1 MPTSNWSRTD
11 NFFKNAANKSYIGAK
26 GIFNALDTKLHGG
39 IADPDILAFYN
50 SFNPLNTTFNTNYA
64 IWDGLRSTGI
74 GKTLGVVQLLDL
86 LSSTKIKAW
95 DIAIQGIYINN
106 TPEYAHLLP
115 HHRTPFQISTVEKR
129 VAALVNLIA
138 AIGTDASLA
147 TVKTSVSA
155 FLLQLQTAIGAQAT
169 QITGID
175 TAIVNMETASNAAS
189 DEAFGIFGGFLTKF
203 KATPKLIDIYMPVSF
218 LQNIMQ
224 VSFSMTLKFMKV
236 KKVFKRKLDPAKQ
249 KIRGTNVGMFAVKG
263 YFTNGLTDQLAAGA
277 AFITMPANTTEDYDL
292 VAAGYTDTNR
302 HFYVVNEGV
311 IDASVE
317 VAIMVEN

>member
-11 NFFKNAANKSYIGAK
+11 NFIKNAANKSYIGAK
-26 GIFNALDTKLHGG
+26 GIFNALDTKLYGG

-50 SFNPLNTTFNTNYA
+50 DFHPLNTTFNTNYA

-74 GKTLGVVQLLDL
+74 SKTLGVMQLLDQ

-95 DIAIQGIYINN
+95 DIAIQGVYVN
-106 TPEYAHLLP
+106 TSTQYVNLLP
-115 HHRTPFQISTVEKR
+115 HHRAPFQTGTIEKR

-147 TVKTSVSA
+147 TVKTGVSA
-155 FLLQLQTAIGAQAT
+155 FLLQLQTAIAAQST

-175 TAIVNMETASNAAS
+175 TSITNLETSSNAAS
-189 DEAFGIFGGFLTKF
+189 DEAFGIFGSFLTKF

-224 VSFSMTLKFMKV
+224 VSFTMTLKFMKV